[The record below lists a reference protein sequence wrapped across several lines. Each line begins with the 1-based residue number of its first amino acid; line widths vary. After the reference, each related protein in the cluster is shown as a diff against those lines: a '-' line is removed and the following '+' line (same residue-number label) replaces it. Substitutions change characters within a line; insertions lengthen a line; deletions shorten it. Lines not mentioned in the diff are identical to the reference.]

1 MRRSLLSLIF
11 AALAVG
17 CLATGAQAG
26 PYGGPSLDRILPHI
40 RQQHPGTFYDAE
52 GPFWGPDGQPH
63 YRIKWM
69 TPQGRVVWFDA
80 NARTGHVNGVG
91 ARRFN
96 DAYGPPRDFDPQY
109 ERGRRRRDHFYGPPP
124 GRPFGGGGGGRPR
137 GPGFGWHGNHGG
149 GGHFG
154 GGGHGHH

>member
-11 AALAVG
+11 AALTVS
-17 CLATGAQAG
+17 CLATAAQAG
-26 PYGGPSLDRILPHI
+26 PYGGPSLDRILPQI

-63 YRIKWM
+63 YRVKWM

-80 NARTGHVNGVG
+80 NARTGHVNGIEG
-91 ARRFN
+91 RRFN
-96 DAYGPPRDFDPQY
+96 DSYGPPHDFDPRF
-109 ERGRRRRDHFYGPPP
+109 ERGRRRRDRNFYGPPD
-124 GRPFGGGGGGRPR
+124 GRPFGGGGRPF
-137 GPGFGWHGNHGG
+137 GPGFGWHGNPGG

-154 GGGHGHH
+154 GGHGHH